1 MHECLRSAE
10 DASSASMD
18 GCGRSDNASRDER
31 QFTGARRSTRRLRAA
46 ESTGPKVRTRRSRVL
61 CLQDRRRG
69 RHLPGL
75 ATAVRSVPTSAASS
89 DSDYNTLL
97 LIVVTGLSPLLGE
110 RLASAGI
117 AYGSRFTW
125 SRRRQGH
132 HPKDSDTLEPP
143 GQLRTRQSPASHMPQ
158 SFHV

>member
-1 MHECLRSAE
+1 MHQVRPWMAVAASAVPVVT
-10 DASSASMD
+10 
-18 GCGRSDNASRDER
+18 ER
-31 QFTGARRSTRRLRAA
+31 QFIGVRRSTRRLIAA
-46 ESTGPKVRTRRSRVL
+46 ESTGSEVRTRRSRVL

-97 LIVVTGLSPLLGE
+97 LIVVARLSPLLGE
-110 RLASAGI
+110 RLASAGD
-117 AYGSRFTW
+117 AYGSRLTW
-125 SRRRQGH
+125 SRRRQGR

-143 GQLRTRQSPASHMPQ
+143 ISYERGNRPLVTCRSHSMYGSQ
-158 SFHV
+158 G